1 MPSRKR
7 TSTSGRSPFQSASD
21 KIVSQLAGLLADRE
35 FESPEALDAYLETLS
50 GGGPLPVRAVATNE
64 DRAMDLLDQAQG
76 TASQK
81 RRLTLVRQAI
91 ALDPNNA
98 DAYVMLA
105 LDAPTRDETMTLLA
119 EAVRA
124 GERAIPD
131 GVETLVAEGA
141 IWLAHESR
149 PYMRARATLAMELWR
164 IGDRQRAIDELW
176 ELLRL
181 NPGDNQGLRYVLL
194 GWLLSAGS
202 LAAIERLLAQYPDDG
217 SATWQFDRVLHAFR
231 ATGDCVASRKQLESA
246 VRLNP
251 HVVPMLLGLVPLPE
265 SIPDYIGFGDET
277 EAASYLAEALLRW
290 SEDPEAIEWVAAHAR
305 KGAKA
310 RGRRR

>member
-7 TSTSGRSPFQSASD
+7 TSTSGRAPFQSPND
-21 KIVSQLAGLLADRE
+21 KIVSQLAGLLADRD
-35 FESPEALDAYLETLS
+35 FESAAALDAYLETLS
-50 GGGPLPVRAVATNE
+50 GGGPLPVRDVATNE

-81 RRLTLVRQAI
+81 RRLTLVHQAI

-98 DAYVMLA
+98 DAYLMLA
-105 LDAPTRDETMTLLA
+105 VEAPRPDETMTLLA

-124 GERAIPD
+124 GERAIPE
-131 GVETLVAEGA
+131 GVETLVAEGV

-164 IGDRQRAIDELW
+164 IGDRQPAINELW

-181 NPGDNQGLRYVLL
+181 NPRDNQGLRYVLL

-217 SATWQFDRVLHAFR
+217 AAAWQFDRALHAFR
-231 ATGDCVASRKQLESA
+231 TTGDCVASRRQLQSA
-246 VRLNP
+246 VKQNP
-251 HVVPMLLGLVPLPE
+251 HVASMLLGLTPFPELP
-265 SIPDYIGFGDET
+265 PDYIGFGDET
-277 EAASYLAEALLRW
+277 EAASYLAEAILRW
-290 SEDPEAIEWVAAHAR
+290 SEYPEAIEWVAAHSG